1 MAGSGASS
9 PLLTSHDTLGT
20 SSIRTALSI
29 HSSPPRQLDAIEE
42 SAEDNTEKLES
53 GRVPDRNAARRRSS
67 GSSRSPTPGNER
79 RQLDARLA
87 DYTLDLSRL
96 RSEELGLDE
105 KDDYT
110 LPELAASR
118 EEDKLS
124 DVGGPLDF
132 TVHMESYL
140 FGDNSSVEGES
151 NDGDN
156 EEDTQRLHESR
167 QPLVEEEADV
177 AEYSEFGPPVDMST
191 PSHLLRRNN
200 VSMKDG
206 TNLEDIEEDPADSS
220 HEGITPSRR
229 RRRAS
234 VDGEDAHDLRRQIE
248 RLKDQLRDKDEQIQA
263 NRKRVLEAA
272 SAAEQI
278 KHLQADL
285 HRKTTLLNEMH
296 AKRGDESLLR
306 EQIQI
311 LQKQNDEKDARLQK
325 ASENE
330 SKLDMLQQRVED
342 LQAELKNRD
351 ESATRNEK
359 NREMIASLQQQL
371 ENAREELKKRDD
383 ALEESTM
390 KLNEV
395 TSAKDLEI
403 RQKNTEIEELKAH
416 IEDQDLHIEK
426 LEEDIDIANNDYEAL
441 EERIASLEDR
451 NRPLEEKNI
460 VLEAD
465 LARAQSQVT
474 NQQKGLETL
483 AVDLSIETANMTFTE
498 ILDSLKALFM
508 SRKDSA
514 PESSEDSNP
523 QDEEVEKLREEL
535 SKLQEEL
542 KESTSARETLD
553 LELRRSR
560 DQVSELRNLITTI
573 EGENSR
579 LSSTFEELSYNLSK
593 VQDDLARVKEEHAQA
608 LVTIER
614 LGKAKES
621 VQQQLSPPPSP
632 PTASHPHRYDYSAV
646 QEAHQAELK
655 SLQSAHATA
664 ISTMR
669 DSYAASTRNLRD
681 LLAAAERRESE
692 LKSELQSVRTTTSTQ
707 KTQLRKLNAEIERL
721 NSIIAVKDEAS
732 AAVDEKIARSVEK
745 REKEWERRVDLLL
758 RERDKMSKALLM
770 AWGEKELPHVNDCG
784 DEKSKGPRQGYRYK
798 YVVRNGK

>member
-29 HSSPPRQLDAIEE
+29 HSSPPGQLDAIEE
-42 SAEDNTEKLES
+42 SAEDTENLES
-53 GRVPDRNAARRRSS
+53 GRVAASNAARRRSS
-67 GSSRSPTPGNER
+67 GLSRSPNPGNER

-87 DYTLDLSRL
+87 DYTLDLSKL
-96 RSEELGLDE
+96 RSEEFGLDE

-110 LPELAASR
+110 LPELAAPR

-124 DVGGPLDF
+124 DVGGPADF
-132 TVHMESYL
+132 TVNMERYL
-140 FGDNSSVEGES
+140 FGDDSSLDRDGNDDDHEG
-151 NDGDN
+151 
-156 EEDTQRLHESR
+156 DTQRLHESR
-167 QPLVEEEADV
+167 QPLVEDEADV
-177 AEYSEFGPPVDMST
+177 VEYSEFEPPVDMST

-220 HEGITPSRR
+220 HTAITPSRR
-229 RRRAS
+229 KQRAS
-234 VDGEDAHDLRRQIE
+234 VHEEDAPDDLRRQVE
-248 RLKDQLRDKDEQIQA
+248 RLKDQLRDKDEQIRA

-278 KHLQADL
+278 KHLQAEL

-296 AKRGDESLLR
+296 AKRGDDTLLR

-311 LQKQNDEKDARLQK
+311 LQKQNDEKDALLQK

-330 SKLDMLQQRVED
+330 SKLETLQQRVAD

-351 ESATRNEK
+351 ESATRNEE
-359 NREMIASLQQQL
+359 NHEMIASLQQQL
-371 ENAREELKKRDD
+371 DNVREELRKRDD

-395 TSAKDLEI
+395 TAAKDLEI

-426 LEEDIDIANNDYEAL
+426 LEEDIDIANNDYDTL
-441 EERIASLEDR
+441 EERIASLEER

-483 AVDLSIETANMTFTE
+483 AVDLSVETANKTFTE
-498 ILDSLKALFM
+498 ILDSIKALCM
-508 SRKDSA
+508 SRKESA
-514 PESSEDSNP
+514 PESPKESNP
-523 QDEEVEKLREEL
+523 QEEEMDKLRKEL

-553 LELRRSR
+553 LELRRSQ
-560 DQVSELRNLITTI
+560 DQVSELRSLITTI

-579 LSSTFEELSYNLSK
+579 LSSTFEELSFNLSK
-593 VQDDLARVKEEHAQA
+593 VQDDLERVKEEHAQA

-632 PTASHPHRYDYSAV
+632 PTASHSHQYDYNAV

-692 LKSELQSVRTTTSTQ
+692 LKSELQSARITTSTQ

-721 NSIIAVKDEAS
+721 NSVIAVKDEAS

-758 RERDKMSKALLM
+758 KERDKMSKALLM
-770 AWGEKELPHVNDCG
+770 AWGEKELPDVKDNG
-784 DEKSKGPRQGYRYK
+784 DEKSRGPRQGYRYK

>member
-42 SAEDNTEKLES
+42 SAEDTEKLES

-67 GSSRSPTPGNER
+67 GLSRSPTPGNER

-96 RSEELGLDE
+96 RSEEFGLDE

-110 LPELAASR
+110 LPELAAPR

-124 DVGGPLDF
+124 DVGGPADF
-132 TVHMESYL
+132 TVHMERYL
-140 FGDNSSVEGES
+140 FGDDSSVDRDS
-151 NDGDN
+151 NDDDHEGD
-156 EEDTQRLHESR
+156 TKRLHGSR
-167 QPLVEEEADV
+167 QPLVEDEADV
-177 AEYSEFGPPVDMST
+177 VEYSEFEPPVDMST

-220 HEGITPSRR
+220 HTAITPSRR
-229 RRRAS
+229 RQRAS
-234 VDGEDAHDLRRQIE
+234 VDGEDAHDLCRQVE

-278 KHLQADL
+278 KHLQAEL

-311 LQKQNDEKDARLQK
+311 LQKQNDEKDALLQK

-330 SKLDMLQQRVED
+330 SKLETLQQRVED

-351 ESATRNEK
+351 ESATRNEE
-359 NREMIASLQQQL
+359 NHEMIASLQQQL

-395 TSAKDLEI
+395 TAAKDLEI

-426 LEEDIDIANNDYEAL
+426 LEEDIDIANNDYDTL

-460 VLEAD
+460 VLEVD

-483 AVDLSIETANMTFTE
+483 AVDLSIETANKTFTE

-508 SRKDSA
+508 SRKKSA
-514 PESSEDSNP
+514 PESPKESNS
-523 QDEEVEKLREEL
+523 QEEEMDKLRKEL

-542 KESTSARETLD
+542 KETTSARETLD
-553 LELRRSR
+553 LELRRSQ

-579 LSSTFEELSYNLSK
+579 LSSTFEELSFNLSK
-593 VQDDLARVKEEHAQA
+593 VQDDLERVKEEHAQA

-632 PTASHPHRYDYSAV
+632 PTASHSHQYDYNAV

-707 KTQLRKLNAEIERL
+707 KMQLRKLNAEIERL
-721 NSIIAVKDEAS
+721 NSVIAVKDEAS

-758 RERDKMSKALLM
+758 KERDKMSKALLM
-770 AWGEKELPHVNDCG
+770 AWGEKELPDVNDNG
-784 DEKSKGPRQGYRYK
+784 NEKSKGPRQGYRYK